1 MGKDNRGDGG
11 GGHPT
16 FRIQITIGSVFT
28 NSLFNYL
35 PDPYSKYSLNNS
47 VLDTI
52 FEVSISILH
61 YYVQEGLLDIFEFFT
76 ELFSAKCFIR
86 AWIRI
91 RICFAKKSC

>member
-28 NSLFNYL
+28 NSLFNDL
-35 PDPYSKYSLNNS
+35 PDPYSKYS
-47 VLDTI
+47 
-52 FEVSISILH
+52 ILH
-61 YYVQEGLLDIFEFFT
+61 YYVQEELLDIFEFFT